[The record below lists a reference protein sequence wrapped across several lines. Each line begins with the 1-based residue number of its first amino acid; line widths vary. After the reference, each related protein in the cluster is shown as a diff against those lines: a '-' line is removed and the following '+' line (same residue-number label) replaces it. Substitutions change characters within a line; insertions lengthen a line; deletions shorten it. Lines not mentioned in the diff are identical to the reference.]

1 MTDVVASP
9 PGAQALSVLSRSAPI
24 VFADNPRDFRS
35 LVWHGAWLELVTAGF
50 YRFWLATDM
59 RRHLWSHT
67 SVEGDAIEYTGVAKE
82 LLIGFLIA
90 LAILVP
96 IYLAYFLL
104 GIEAERYQ
112 AFASF
117 PLFVFIFAFFQFA
130 LYRARRY
137 RTSRTVWRGVRF
149 WMTGSGWLYAFKSML
164 WGLFAVVT
172 LGIALPWREAA
183 LERYKMRN
191 THYGDLQGRFEGTG
205 WGLFKRVWWMG
216 LLGLPI
222 ITVPFI
228 LPAYRAASWRW
239 WVSGARIGGVRFD
252 SNLSRGA
259 LMGKYWAVF
268 GWVFLIIMIDVLFI
282 GGLSTA
288 AAFVISDGSFD
299 RKTLREFLDD
309 HVYVIYASSILNYL
323 VIALAMSIFL
333 RIYLVRGVWERI
345 VSSATV
351 HGLEAADNVV
361 AKGGLANALG
371 EGFANDLD
379 IGGF

>member
-1 MTDVVASP
+1 MTDVSAAQPAVIQSSP
-9 PGAQALSVLSRSAPI
+9 PGRSAPI

-35 LVWHGAWLELVTAGF
+35 LVWHGAWLELITAGF

-117 PLFVFIFAFFQFA
+117 PLFLFIYAFFQFA

-137 RTSRTVWRGVRF
+137 RTSRTIWRGVRF
-149 WMTGSGWLYAFKSML
+149 WMTGSGWLYAFRSIL
-164 WGLFAVVT
+164 WGLLVIVT
-172 LGIALPWREAA
+172 LGIAFPWREAA
-183 LERYKMRN
+183 LERYKMRH
-191 THYGDLQGRFEGTG
+191 THYGDLQGHFEGTG

-216 LLGLPI
+216 LLALLIVTLPF
-222 ITVPFI
+222 VF
-228 LPAYRAASWRW
+228 PAYKAASWRW

-252 SNLSRGA
+252 SSLSTGA

-268 GWVFLIIMIDVLFI
+268 GWALLVLLINGIVITAVWLATVFVVGDGKMEA
-282 GGLSTA
+282 GA
-288 AAFVISDGSFD
+288 YAAFAE
-299 RKTLREFLDD
+299 RN
-309 HVYVIYASSILNYL
+309 IYALYALSILNYL
-323 VIALAMSIFL
+323 VIALAIGFFM

-345 VSSATV
+345 ASSTTV

-361 AKGGLANALG
+361 AMGGAANALG

>member
-1 MTDVVASP
+1 MTDVIAAP
-9 PGAQALSVLSRSAPI
+9 PDAPAPSAPGRSAPVI
-24 VFADNPRDFRS
+24 FADTPRDFRW

-67 SVEGDAIEYTGVAKE
+67 SLEGDALEYTGVAKE

-104 GIEAERYQ
+104 GVEAERLQ
-112 AFASF
+112 VFASF
-117 PLFVFIFAFFQFA
+117 PLFVFIYAFFQFA

-149 WMTGSGWLYAFKSML
+149 WMTGSGWLYALKSML
-164 WGLFAVVT
+164 WGLLMIVT
-172 LGIALPWREAA
+172 FGIAYPWREAA
-183 LERYKMRN
+183 LERYKMRH
-191 THYGDLQGRFEGTG
+191 THYGDIQGRFEGTG
-205 WGLFKRVWWMG
+205 WSLFKRIWWMA
-216 LLGLPI
+216 LLALLI
-222 ITVPFI
+222 VTLPFI
-228 LPAYRAASWRW
+228 FPAFRAATWRW
-239 WVSGARIGGVRFD
+239 WISGARIGGVRFE
-252 SNLSRGA
+252 SKLSTGA

-268 GWVFLIIMIDVLFI
+268 GWVILIVVIDFLFVGAFSMTAALII
-282 GGLSTA
+282 GGGG
-288 AAFVISDGSFD
+288 FDD
-299 RKTLREFLDD
+299 RKVKEFLDG
-309 HVYVIYASSILNYL
+309 HVYVVYAAFILNYL
-323 VIALAMSIFL
+323 IIALAMGVFL
-333 RIYLVRGVWERI
+333 RIYLVRGVWERLA
-345 VSSATV
+345 SSTIV